1 MLITVSPFSED
12 HHRTGG
18 RYASPPGN
26 GFSDEEKIM
35 NTFHKLCVPG
45 LLAVVAVCTAA
56 QQQSTVIK
64 TEAAP
69 ATSAASGSEM
79 YKSYCAACHGKDG
92 KGDGPAATAL
102 KSAPSDLTTLAKRNN
117 GKYPAPRV
125 ASILRGQEKLVSHG
139 DQEMPI
145 WGPVFRSIDISAPSH
160 IVDLRIVNLNKYL
173 ESLQGD

>member
-1 MLITVSPFSED
+1 
-12 HHRTGG
+12 
-18 RYASPPGN
+18 
-26 GFSDEEKIM
+26 M

-56 QQQSTVIK
+56 QQTTTTIK
-64 TEAAP
+64 KEPAK

-117 GKYPAPRV
+117 GKYPGPRV
-125 ASILRGQEKLVSHG
+125 ASILRGQETLAAHG
-139 DQEMPI
+139 DQEMPV
-145 WGPVFRSIDISAPSH
+145 WGPVFHAMSGGHEDI
-160 IVDLRIVNLNKYL
+160 VTLRISNMNKYL
-173 ESLQGD
+173 ESLQAK